1 MLIIKKYA
9 NRRLYNTETSEY
21 ITLEDLYHLLKTG
34 IDFQV
39 LDAKTG
45 DDLTKLTLTHII
57 FERESKGSNILP
69 EQFLK
74 QLITFYD
81 GNLSSVLPKYLEQ
94 SMQAFVNNQESL
106 QNYYTNYIEQLTRNN
121 LSLMDNM
128 FKMFFQAES
137 NNNKD
142 KE

>member
-1 MLIIKKYA
+1 
-9 NRRLYNTETSEY
+9 
-21 ITLEDLYHLLKTG
+21 
-34 IDFQV
+34 V

-45 DDLTKLTLTHII
+45 DDLTKLVLTQII

-81 GNLSSVLPKYLEQ
+81 DNLSSLLPKYLEQ
-94 SMQAFVNNQESL
+94 SMQVFVNNQESL
-106 QNYYTNYIEQLTRNN
+106 RNYYTSYIKQLTKNN

-128 FKMFFQAES
+128 FKMFFQEPQS
-137 NNNKD
+137 KNYR
-142 KE
+142 E